1 MSFEI
6 CSTAIVLSVACVVQA
21 GLSGDDTAARQQYLK
36 QLRSVLPPEMP
47 GRGRISPLDATWAG
61 WLKRTGELPPNFD
74 KMPSIPFLP
83 DPLILDQGTKNI
95 PIKTTE
101 QWRQK
106 RRWIAQQLKHFQTG
120 TFPPPPDNLTAK
132 ILSET
137 KTGAVTVRTVELRF
151 GPARRA
157 KITARLF
164 IPPAKTGPLP
174 VFMTQWN
181 HRLWALLA
189 VRRGYI
195 GCIYAGSDDKD
206 DTEQYAEIWYPKYD
220 FSRLLRRAW
229 GAMRV
234 VDYLYTL
241 DVVDKNK
248 IAITGH
254 SRNGKQSLLAAA
266 FDDRITAVV
275 SSSGGTGAENPWR
288 YTSEPFDNETIA
300 QITTN
305 FPNWFHPRLR
315 FFVGREHKLPI
326 DQNLLMSL
334 IAPRGLMLSSAATEH
349 QGNPWGIEQC
359 CRSLQKVYNF
369 LNAEDKIA
377 IRFRWGRH
385 GTSARDIEDYIDF
398 FDYCFG
404 RSDRKPENKLFY
416 DYSFEKWRR
425 LSTEKIDPNN
435 YPEKSPDDLLLNPA
449 GGTVQTV
456 ADWQQK
462 KAEIRKQIRRLLGD
476 EPPGAT
482 NPGPE
487 FSAHIAHTD
496 SAYSGDYL
504 ARTIGRP
511 RVGGPVRR
519 LVIGGYDGFG
529 DYLEG
534 NLYYPDKV
542 AGKKT
547 KPGANLPVVIWLHEY
562 AYPTGFAVNSDEII
576 AGLTNQGFAV
586 FLFDQLGFGT
596 RVAEGTNFYQRY
608 PHWSKLGKMVADT
621 KAAVDTLG
629 SLDIIDANRISAAG
643 YSLGGTVA
651 LFAAAVDER
660 IAAAASVCGIT
671 PFRIPNKD
679 NCGIR
684 WYYDLHG
691 LIPRLGF
698 FAAAESRIPCD
709 FQDILA
715 CIAPRPALVVA
726 PTRDRFA
733 NIDDVRKCVASAG
746 KIYNLLNAKDNLHL
760 YTPDDYNRFSDEI
773 LKKALDWTTKNAK

>member
-1 MSFEI
+1 MTFEI

-21 GLSGDDTAARQQYLK
+21 GLSGDDTAVRRQYLK
-36 QLRSVLPPEMP
+36 QLHSVLPPEMP

-61 WLKRTGELPPNFD
+61 WLEHTGELPPNFD

-83 DPLILDQGTKNI
+83 DPLVLDEGGQNI

-106 RRWIAQQLKHFQTG
+106 RRWIAQQLKHFQAG
-120 TFPPPPDNLTAK
+120 TFPPAPDNIEAK

-137 KTGAVTVRTVELRF
+137 KTGPVTVRTVELRF
-151 GPARRA
+151 GPDRRA
-157 KITARLF
+157 KMTARLF

-174 VFMTQWN
+174 VFLTQWN

-195 GCIYAGSDDKD
+195 GCIYAGADDKD

-220 FSRLLRRAW
+220 FSRLMRRAW
-229 GAMRV
+229 GAHRV

-241 DVVDKNK
+241 DVVDKQK

-315 FFVGREHKLPI
+315 FFIGREHKLPI

-359 CRSLQKVYNF
+359 YQSLKKVYKF
-369 LNAEDKIA
+369 LNADDKIA

-398 FDYCFG
+398 FDYAFG

-425 LSTEKIDPNN
+425 LSAEKIDPNN
-435 YPEKSPDDLLLNPA
+435 YPEKSTDELLLSPA
-449 GGTVQTV
+449 GGKIKT
-456 ADWQQK
+456 ANNWLQK
-462 KAEIRKQIRRLLGD
+462 RTGILAQIRRLLGD

-511 RVGGPVRR
+511 KVGGNIRR
-519 LVIGGYDGFG
+519 LVIGGYYGFG

-534 NLYYPDKV
+534 NLYYPVRV
-542 AGKKT
+542 AGKTT
-547 KPGANLPVVIWLHEY
+547 KPGANLPVVIWLHEFSY
-562 AYPTGFAVNSDEII
+562 SSGFAVNSDEII

-596 RVAEGTNFYQRY
+596 RVAEGTSFYQRY

-629 SLDIIDANRISAAG
+629 NLDIIDANRISAAG
-643 YSLGGTVA
+643 YSLGGAVA
-651 LFAAAVDER
+651 LFTAAVDER
-660 IAAAASVCGIT
+660 IAAAASVCGLT
-671 PFRIPNKD
+671 PLRIPNKD

-698 FAAAESRIPCD
+698 FADSENRIPCD

-746 KIYNLLNAKDNLHL
+746 EVYSLLNAKNNLQFSS
-760 YTPDDYNRFSDEI
+760 PEDYNRFSQQI
-773 LKKALDWTTKNAK
+773 LKKLLAWTAKNAK

>member
-6 CSTAIVLSVACVVQA
+6 CSAAMLLSVACAVQA
-21 GLSGDDTAARQQYLK
+21 GLSGDDTAVRRQYLK
-36 QLRSVLPPEMP
+36 QLRSVLPPEKP
-47 GRGRISPLDATWAG
+47 GRGRVSPLDATWAG

-83 DPLILDQGTKNI
+83 DPLILDEGGQNI
-95 PIKTTE
+95 PVKTAE

-106 RRWIAQQLKHFQTG
+106 REWIAQQVKHFQTG
-120 TFPPPPDNLTAK
+120 SFPPAPDNLVAK

-151 GPARRA
+151 GPDHRA
-157 KITARLF
+157 KMTARLF

-174 VFMTQWN
+174 VFMTQWS

-206 DTEQYAEIWYPKYD
+206 DSEQYADIWYPKYD

-234 VDYLYTL
+234 VDYLCTL
-241 DVVDKNK
+241 GEVDKKK

-266 FDDRITAVV
+266 FDDRIAAVI
-275 SSSGGTGAENPWR
+275 SSSGGTGAEDPWR

-359 CRSLQKVYNF
+359 YRSLQKVYNF
-369 LNAEDKIA
+369 LNADDKIA

-404 RSDRKPENKLFY
+404 RSKRKPENKLFY

-425 LSTEKIDPNN
+425 LSGEKIDPAD
-435 YPEKSPDDLLLNPA
+435 YPEKSPDELLLNPA
-449 GGTVQTV
+449 GDKIKT
-456 ADWQQK
+456 AAEWQQK
-462 KAEIRKQIRRLLGD
+462 KAEIRKQIRWLLGD
-476 EPPGAT
+476 EPPGAA
-482 NPGPE
+482 NPGPKH
-487 FSAHIAHTD
+487 SAHIAHTD

-511 RVGGPVRR
+511 GAGGSIRR
-519 LVIGGYDGFG
+519 LVIGGYNGFG

-534 NLYYPDKV
+534 NLYYPAKV
-542 AGKKT
+542 AGKTT
-547 KPGANLPVVIWLHEY
+547 KPGAKLPVVIWLHEY
-562 AYPTGFAVNSDEII
+562 SYSTGFAVNSDDII
-576 AGLTNQGFAV
+576 AAFVNKGFAV

-596 RVAEGTNFYQRY
+596 RIAEGTNFYQRY

-629 SLDIIDANRISAAG
+629 NLDIIDANRISAAG

-651 LFAAAVDER
+651 IFAAAVDDR
-660 IAAAASVCGIT
+660 IAAVASVCGVT
-671 PFRIPNKD
+671 PFRTTNQG

-691 LIPRLGF
+691 LLPRLGF
-698 FAAAESRIPCD
+698 FTGRESRIGCD

-726 PTRDRFA
+726 PQQDRFA
-733 NIDDVRKCVASAG
+733 NIDDVRNCVSSAG

-760 YTPDDYNRFSDEI
+760 YSPDDYNRFSRQI
-773 LKKALDWTTKNAK
+773 LKKVLDWMAKKIK